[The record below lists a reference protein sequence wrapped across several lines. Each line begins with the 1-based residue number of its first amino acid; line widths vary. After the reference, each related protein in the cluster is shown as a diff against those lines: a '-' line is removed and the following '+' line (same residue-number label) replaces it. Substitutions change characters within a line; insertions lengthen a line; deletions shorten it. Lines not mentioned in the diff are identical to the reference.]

1 MTGDEH
7 EAQEVDADIIV
18 ERGIEIRHG
27 HLLRLELAAKLLVL
41 ALKPLVSAEH
51 VDSTMFR
58 GGHEPSARVVR
69 DARLWPLLKRGD
81 ESILRKLLGKTDI
94 AYDPRETGDDPGRLD
109 FPDRIDGAMWMGS
122 RHGYPS
128 HHLQSPRATPGAAQ
142 LLLRGQPY
150 ARALLCFGREI
161 FRPEDLANFGLALP
175 AGPVFLVKFHE
186 ARRRFER
193 LFFRLQLKNGKSA
206 DDFLG
211 LGERPV
217 GRS

>member
-1 MTGDEH
+1 MSIARCFAVAMSQAPGLSGMPESGHCWSAATR
-7 EAQEVDADIIV
+7 ASCASSSARPTSRTIRVRPAMILADS
-18 ERGIEIRHG
+18 IRQT
-27 HLLRLELAAKLLVL
+27 ASM
-41 ALKPLVSAEH
+41 ALCGWVAVTATHHTIFNPLVH
-51 VDSTMFR
+51 
-58 GGHEPSARVVR
+58 
-69 DARLWPLLKRGD
+69 
-81 ESILRKLLGKTDI
+81 
-94 AYDPRETGDDPGRLD
+94 
-109 FPDRIDGAMWMGS
+109 
-122 RHGYPS
+122 
-128 HHLQSPRATPGAAQ
+128 
-142 LLLRGQPY
+142 

-193 LFFRLQLKNGKSA
+193 LVFRLQLKNGKSA